1 MPFEINKTELVWP
14 GKYDE
19 EGNLVQPPRVSLP
32 FQVIE
37 RVNET
42 RATREAKKA
51 EGLTLFD
58 VWDGSKEGSNF
69 EDGWRNKLIWGD
81 NALVMSSLLANFAGK
96 LDLIYIDPP
105 FAVGADFSVSVE
117 IGEDSLVKTSS
128 IIEEVAY
135 RDTWG
140 RGTAS
145 YLSMLS
151 TRLRLMFDLLS
162 NNGCIY
168 VHCDWRVSGEVR
180 LLLDEVFG
188 RERFVNEIIWGYRIQ
203 GVGKRTWARK
213 HDTIF
218 LYAKSDNYTFHPQ
231 KEDVIYEKP
240 FMDIKK
246 RESQIAELSERKI
259 DEVIERLRSRQSL
272 PPNLKP
278 YLFDTYFNDVYVRDV
293 WDCDSTK
300 PLISG
305 SAEYLNYPTQK
316 PKGLLE
322 RIISSSSNEGDLV
335 ADFFCGSGTT
345 SEVAEALGRRWIAA
359 DLGRFAV
366 HTTRK
371 RLLGID
377 KCRPFEVLNLGT
389 YERQFWS
396 SANFGEDLDGDGEVN
411 LLEYLKFILKL
422 YGADA
427 ITGSSSLHGRKG
439 DAYVYVGAVS
449 NPVTIAEIEQAVNEC
464 KKMKGT
470 AVHVLGWE
478 WEMGLH
484 DPIVGEAK
492 RLGVKLTLKQIPRE
506 VMEAEA
512 VRKGQIKFFDLA
524 YLDVELQQKSNG
536 EVVCVLTD
544 FSTPNSDLIPEEV
557 RESIKKWSDYV
568 DYWAVDWDFQNDTFN
583 HGFVTYRTR
592 QDRTLTL
599 KSDPHT
605 YPKAGT
611 YKVMIKV
618 IDIF

>member
-69 EDGWRNKLIWGD
+69 EAGWRNKLIWGD

-96 LDLIYIDPP
+96 VDLIYIDPP
-105 FAVGADFSVSVE
+105 FDVGADFSVQVE
-117 IGEDSLVKTSS
+117 VGDEKLVKESS
-128 IIEEVAY
+128 LLEEVAY

-140 RGTAS
+140 SGSDS
-145 YLSMLS
+145 YVSMLS
-151 TRLRLMFDLLS
+151 SRLRLMHELLS
-162 NNGCIY
+162 ESGSIY
-168 VHCDWRVSGEVR
+168 VHCDFRVSSLIR
-180 LLLDEVFG
+180 HLLDEIFG
-188 RERFVNEIIWGYRIQ
+188 PTNLRNELIWWYRNA
-203 GVGKRTWARK
+203 GMKASSNKFHSK

-218 LYAKSDNYTFHPQ
+218 FYAKSSSFKFNGVREPLRDGDTGKRRAYKFDSAT
-231 KEDVIYEKP
+231 KKAKP
-240 FMDIKK
+240 VYDDKG
-246 RESQIAELSERKI
+246 
-259 DEVIERLRSRQSL
+259 
-272 PPNLKP
+272 KP
-278 YLFDTYFNDVYVRDV
+278 VYFKVDSILASSV
-293 WDCDSTK
+293 WDI
-300 PLISG
+300 PILQG
-305 SAEYLNYPTQK
+305 RAEAVGYPTQK
-316 PKGLLE
+316 PEALLE
-322 RIISSSSNEGDLV
+322 RIVLASSNEGDLV

-345 SEVAEALGRRWIAA
+345 LAVAEKLGRRWIGA
-359 DLGRFAV
+359 DLGRFAI

-371 RLLGID
+371 RMLGIGEC
-377 KCRPFEVLNLGT
+377 KPFEVHNLGS

-396 SANFGEDLDGDGEVN
+396 TSNFGQDLDGDGKVN
-411 LLEYLKFILKL
+411 LLEYIAFILKL
-422 YGADA
+422 YGGEPIA
-427 ITGSSSLHGRKG
+427 GSTFLHGRKG

-464 KKMKGT
+464 KRMEGT

-492 RLGVKLTLKQIPRE
+492 RLGVKLILKQIPRE

-524 YLDVELQQKSNG
+524 YLDVELQQ
-536 EVVCVLTD
+536 
-544 FSTPNSDLIPEEV
+544 
-557 RESIKKWSDYV
+557 
-568 DYWAVDWDFQNDTFN
+568 
-583 HGFVTYRTR
+583 
-592 QDRTLTL
+592 
-599 KSDPHT
+599 
-605 YPKAGT
+605 
-611 YKVMIKV
+611 
-618 IDIF
+618 

>member
-69 EDGWRNKLIWGD
+69 EAGWRNKLIWGD

-96 LDLIYIDPP
+96 VDLIYIDPP
-105 FAVGADFSVSVE
+105 FDVGADFSVQVE
-117 IGEDSLVKTSS
+117 VGDEKLVKESS
-128 IIEEVAY
+128 LLEEVAY

-140 RGTAS
+140 SGSDS
-145 YLSMLS
+145 YVSMLS
-151 TRLRLMFDLLS
+151 SRLRLMHELLS
-162 NNGCIY
+162 ESGSIY
-168 VHCDWRVSGEVR
+168 VHCDFRVSSLIR
-180 LLLDEVFG
+180 HLLDEIFG
-188 RERFVNEIIWGYRIQ
+188 PTNLRNELIWWYRNA
-203 GVGKRTWARK
+203 GMKASSNKFHSK

-218 LYAKSDNYTFHPQ
+218 FYAKSSSFKFNGVREPLRDGDTGKRRAYKFDSAT
-231 KEDVIYEKP
+231 KKAKP
-240 FMDIKK
+240 VYDDKG
-246 RESQIAELSERKI
+246 
-259 DEVIERLRSRQSL
+259 
-272 PPNLKP
+272 KP
-278 YLFDTYFNDVYVRDV
+278 VYFKVDSILASSV
-293 WDCDSTK
+293 WDI
-300 PLISG
+300 PILQG
-305 SAEYLNYPTQK
+305 RAEAVGYPTQK
-316 PKGLLE
+316 PEALLE
-322 RIISSSSNEGDLV
+322 RIVLASSNEGDLV

-345 SEVAEALGRRWIAA
+345 LAVAEKLGRRWIGA
-359 DLGRFAV
+359 DLGRFAI

-371 RLLGID
+371 RMLGIGEC
-377 KCRPFEVLNLGT
+377 KPFEVHNLGS

-396 SANFGEDLDGDGEVN
+396 TSNFGQDLDGDGKVN
-411 LLEYLKFILKL
+411 LLEYIAFILKL
-422 YGADA
+422 YGGEPIA
-427 ITGSSSLHGRKG
+427 GSTFLHGRKG

-464 KKMKGT
+464 KRMEGT

-492 RLGVKLTLKQIPRE
+492 RLGVKLILKQIPRE

-536 EVVCVLTD
+536 DVVCVLTD
-544 FSTPNSDLIPEEV
+544 FSTPNTDLIPDEV
-557 RESIKKWSDYV
+557 RENIKKWSDYV

-592 QDRTLTL
+592 QDRTLSL
-599 KSDPHT
+599 KSDQHT

-618 IDIF
+618 IDIFGNDTSKLVELKVKG